1 MRDEIGVALEI
12 VDRETEAHLAA
23 AGVGD
28 LADREAKSIVMFD
41 IGGGSSEII
50 WLGGDRASHRRHVLA
65 WESMRLGV
73 VSLAE
78 MFGGVD
84 VTDRIF
90 VDMTAHVGRR

>member
-1 MRDEIGVALEI
+1 MTLEI

-28 LADREAKSIVMFD
+28 LADRDAQSIVMFD

-50 WLGGDRASHRRHVLA
+50 WLGGDERDRPARRVRA

-78 MFGGVD
+78 KFGGVD
-84 VTDRIF
+84 VTDRDLF
-90 VDMTAHVGRR
+90 RR